1 MHKLGVFGAAVAEG
15 TLQVAQTFVR
25 AGINLITDV
34 DYQDLVQQVCIRTG
48 TRTHAMVLHDYEK
61 TQLKSFFYPCIAIA
75 QNLAGNDTLTEEQKA
90 SIVEALRAATTAM
103 AQEPTQ
109 DPSSRTGELK
119 DQIALGGS
127 VKKGLT
133 VDQAWAMLMAAWPGA
148 KDAAAAQERST
159 HATI

>member
-1 MHKLGVFGAAVAEG
+1 MHACCDTGTLRRAVGHAVAGKAFSSAG
-15 TLQVAQTFVR
+15 T
-25 AGINLITDV
+25 
-34 DYQDLVQQVCIRTG
+34 VCIVT
-48 TRTHAMVLHDYEK
+48 V
-61 TQLKSFFYPCIAIA
+61 

-148 KDAAAAQERST
+148 KDAAAAQERS
-159 HATI
+159 ANASV